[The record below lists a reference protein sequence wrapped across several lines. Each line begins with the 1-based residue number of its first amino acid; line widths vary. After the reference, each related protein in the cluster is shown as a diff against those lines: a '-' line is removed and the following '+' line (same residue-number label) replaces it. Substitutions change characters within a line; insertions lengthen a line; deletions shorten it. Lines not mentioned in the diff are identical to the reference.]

1 MVVWLMKRLNLI
13 ILLNNMKVYLAYG
26 LDEEDLSE
34 ESFVKKVFAS
44 EIEAEKYCKSNGE
57 EPYWFVAEKE
67 VE

>member
-1 MVVWLMKRLNLI
+1 
-13 ILLNNMKVYLAYG
+13 MKVYLAYG

-34 ESFVKKVFAS
+34 EPFVKKVFAS